1 MILAAELR
9 EVLRR
14 ALRRVLDLPAAL
26 EALERQRRRFVF
38 YRFLFLPALSL
49 PWVGA
54 LVATLIRPES
64 PLFVLGFVGGV
75 TVLVIY
81 LAGYSRLTQAL
92 TTALRQNAVA
102 PALRV
107 MGFQPQGGAPRDA
120 ETAQRDVLLKIFP
133 SLALS
138 FSSRFLSPRREL
150 QLNHLGLKELGAHK
164 VYVTH
169 VYAAVRGKGWVRT
182 LFLGPVASASCPD
195 GQEILV
201 VREMGVL
208 GVLEDLKRGLT
219 GLQRVELSDPS
230 FEALYSV
237 YARTEAAAAAL
248 RPALRDAL
256 VQLARDS
263 STRPLVAF
271 RDGWV
276 HVFIPHQG
284 FLTPHRWARV
294 SEDRLISDLEALLQ
308 ATLLAAVAAGA
319 SPAELLASLREST
332 A

>member
-75 TVLVIY
+75 TVLLIY

-92 TTALRQNAVA
+92 TTALRQSAVA

-107 MGFQPQGGAPRDA
+107 VGFQPQGGAPRDA
-120 ETAQRDVLLKIFP
+120 ETAQTNVLLKIFP
-133 SLALS
+133 ALALS
-138 FSSRFLSPRREL
+138 FSRFLRPTREL
-150 QLNHLGLKELGAHK
+150 QLHHLGLKELGAHK

-208 GVLEDLKRGLT
+208 GVLEDVKRGLT
-219 GLQRVELSDPS
+219 GLRRVELPDPT
-230 FEALYSV
+230 FEVLYSV

-248 RPALRDAL
+248 HPALRDAL